1 MKKIYTILLYIT
13 LSITLNSC
21 AMIFNAN
28 PDRVHIK
35 SKPNDAKIF
44 IGDSLLGE
52 TPQYIYLNPK
62 KDLQKVTI
70 KKEGYKDKIIDIER
84 STQYNIL
91 ALDILTIEP
100 VLFSLVGGY
109 HYRSFFPY
117 SCNVILDN
125 IDTVNITSS
134 TPKVFKPDYGDN
146 FIIAEAMPAYL
157 AIAVYLSATANYY
170 RDIYHFANTGKSQ
183 SSLGIKGGWGWA
195 TGGALD
201 GGGLEGFGYNIMP
214 CYSYE
219 IYSDVS
225 ENSLKHI
232 FAFGKSY
239 FQTISIGD
247 HTTYKKGFRY
257 SFQYQ
262 YLITNLNSNLFYGFS
277 VGHVNASNVAQIS
290 FGYRF

>member
-1 MKKIYTILLYIT
+1 
-13 LSITLNSC
+13 
-21 AMIFNAN
+21 MIFNAN

-35 SKPNDAKIF
+35 SEPDDSKIYL
-44 IGDSLLGE
+44 GDSLLGE
-52 TPQYIYLNPK
+52 TPQYIFLNPK

-70 KKEGYKDKIIDIER
+70 KKEGYNDKIIDIER

-91 ALDILTIEP
+91 ALDIFPILP
-100 VLFSLVGGY
+100 ALYSFVKGY

-117 SCNVILDN
+117 NYSVNLEKIDSNTFTQNPPKSFEPKYGNNFVIFEALP
-125 IDTVNITSS
+125 V
-134 TPKVFKPDYGDN
+134 YGL
-146 FIIAEAMPAYL
+146 ISI
-157 AIAVYLSATANYY
+157 YLSATANYY
-170 RDIYHFANTGKSQ
+170 RDIIHIGNTGNSQ
-183 SSLGIKGGWGWA
+183 SSFGIKGGWGWA
-195 TGGALD
+195 TGGAMD
-201 GGGLEGFGYNIMP
+201 GGGFEGFGYNLLP

-219 IYSDVS
+219 IYSDAS

-277 VGHVNASNVAQIS
+277 VGHINASNVAQIS